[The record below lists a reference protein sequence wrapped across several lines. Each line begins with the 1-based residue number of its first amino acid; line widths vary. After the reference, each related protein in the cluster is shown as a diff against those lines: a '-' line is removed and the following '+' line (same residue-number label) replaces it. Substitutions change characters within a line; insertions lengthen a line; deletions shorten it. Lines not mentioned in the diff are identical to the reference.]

1 MEHESPSKA
10 GSCIYFFAIAGLFLI
25 MAWLVSYMNDKTD
38 PGQIGK
44 DRAVER
50 AQILK
55 DLRQAEELEL
65 VKYGWVKSSAE
76 GIVQVPVERAME
88 LVEQEWQNPEK
99 ARNELI
105 ARAEK
110 LAGPAAG
117 VTNPAEENPA
127 ATPAK

>member
-25 MAWLVSYMNDKTD
+25 MSWLVSYMNDKTD
-38 PGQIGK
+38 PGAIGK

-50 AQILK
+50 ALILK
-55 DLRQAEELEL
+55 DLQQAEELEL

-76 GIVQVPVERAME
+76 GIVQIPVERAME

-110 LAGPAAG
+110 LAPAAAEQ
-117 VTNPAEENPA
+117 PAEEKPA
-127 ATPAK
+127 ETPAK